1 MKNID
6 WDGRGSDGE
15 GDLDLEG
22 DPEREGGLGLE
33 GNGDGDGER
42 GLDLTYRKL
51 ERKVRRWIIF
61 FMVALV
67 LSGLTAFGLET
78 ELGWLVKSWPF
89 SRGEALYWWVLRVY
103 AALRDINIRYPFLA
117 YGYDWLAFA
126 HLVIAV
132 AFVGPFRD
140 PVRNKWVIE
149 FGMIACI
156 MIFPL
161 AFIAGAVRGI
171 PIYWRLIDCSFG
183 VVGLVPLL
191 VCYRRIRMLE
201 RYVG

>member
-1 MKNID
+1 
-6 WDGRGSDGE
+6 
-15 GDLDLEG
+15 
-22 DPEREGGLGLE
+22 LGLE

-103 AALRDINIRYPFLA
+103 AALQDINIRYPFLA

-132 AFVGPFRD
+132 VFVGPFRD